1 MMTRLPV
8 APETKKTTMSL
19 ASPWHNVVLA
29 VAIMLHESRELSVL
43 RSLLMVTGC
52 AMMAGML
59 SGRGC

>member
-1 MMTRLPV
+1 
-8 APETKKTTMSL
+8 MSL